1 MKDKVCKHYVNNKCT
16 KGDVCEFKHV
26 DNVCGDYF
34 FGTCNNKTCSKLH
47 TYQLKKK
54 QHKKQKNTESF
65 VPSYKPADMRVV
77 VGNGNM

>member
-34 FGTCNNKTCSKLH
+34 FGTCNNKTCSKLQ
-47 TYQLKKK
+47 TL
-54 QHKKQKNTESF
+54 
-65 VPSYKPADMRVV
+65 
-77 VGNGNM
+77 